1 MPTITVQAAD
11 SATAMDKIWEQ
22 LGPDA
27 MIVSTSKHNGHVVME
42 ATTDS
47 IKPALAPSAEAE
59 FSDIFTGQ
67 MLAKPEVKAKNGTAQ
82 EGERISATSSVS
94 CRHRCT
100 SPRYHPNAKYAV
112 RPSAYRS

>member
-47 IKPALAPSAEAE
+47 TKPALAPSSEAE
-59 FSDIFTGQ
+59 FSKIFTSQ
-67 MLAKPEVKAKNGTAQ
+67 MLAKPEVKAKKWY
-82 EGERISATSSVS
+82 SAKRRENVS
-94 CRHRCT
+94 YWLGRCRHRCT
-100 SPRYHPNAKYAV
+100 SPRYHPNAKYDV
-112 RPSAYRS
+112 GPRAYRS